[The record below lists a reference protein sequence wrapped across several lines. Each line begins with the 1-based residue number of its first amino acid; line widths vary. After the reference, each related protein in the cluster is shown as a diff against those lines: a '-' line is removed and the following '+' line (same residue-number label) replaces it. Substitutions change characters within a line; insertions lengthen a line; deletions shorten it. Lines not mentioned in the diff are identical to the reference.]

1 MEDSYTN
8 KTNSLDRSNPN
19 KRHSRI
25 LDNPPSPAFSSGKQS
40 SLSDTT
46 DRYTPTSDGMHDR
59 NQSPLPESAA
69 TISAASQQ
77 RRILPKR
84 TSHENIPLPPLPVSV
99 PGTDDDMNLYES
111 IGGGLQNPTYDKI
124 DKHIDKDMT
133 TIGELHHD
141 INPPPDAESNVSNSP
156 EKVNFQMAE
165 LQSMSKMGSST
176 SLDSNGV
183 KILVTVSATPSP
195 EHERDVS
202 KLQHSDSNVNVNT
215 DFDTN
220 GFEAYAAVDLDKK
233 KQERLV
239 KDTYAVV
246 GPKSRTGTVA
256 SCSDSNEVIDSQ
268 PLYEGAYTI
277 IPGKLIL

>member
-1 MEDSYTN
+1 
-8 KTNSLDRSNPN
+8 
-19 KRHSRI
+19 
-25 LDNPPSPAFSSGKQS
+25 
-40 SLSDTT
+40 
-46 DRYTPTSDGMHDR
+46 
-59 NQSPLPESAA
+59 
-69 TISAASQQ
+69 
-77 RRILPKR
+77 
-84 TSHENIPLPPLPVSV
+84 
-99 PGTDDDMNLYES
+99 
-111 IGGGLQNPTYDKI
+111 
-124 DKHIDKDMT
+124 
-133 TIGELHHD
+133 
-141 INPPPDAESNVSNSP
+141 
-156 EKVNFQMAE
+156 MAE

-256 SCSDSNEVIDSQ
+256 SSSDSNEVIDSQ